1 MSGRDLVR
9 DLRSIETPPPKQSSR
24 GVVDVL
30 IGAVAVIA
38 VASFGYF
45 GYATWFAP
53 HTAAPHV
60 VAAVTG
66 PEPQPIPKAPK
77 PAASLSSA
85 DAGWT
90 EADVSRCKAA
100 ARAAAENPELPTDVL
115 LTDRAAT
122 EGFAGLATRVEC
134 QITSKIRRFCAP
146 EGKAQLVAMVQ
157 DYLDRRDLVIL
168 GMGVQGAPMAIAG
181 EMFGGEAAAG
191 RDIYNI
197 EKEGTFALMRVY
209 HTRVAEALQSLVR
222 DGVVT
227 QSDFGSFLGMGVPS
241 SVKDILAGVKPEQ
254 NICKAAA

>member
-9 DLRSIETPPPKQSSR
+9 DLRSIETPPPKQSAR
-24 GVVDVL
+24 GVVVDVL
-30 IGAVAVIA
+30 IGAIAVLA

-45 GYATWFAP
+45 GYAAWLAP
-53 HTAAPHV
+53 HAAAPRA
-60 VAAVTG
+60 VAAVAG

-77 PAASLSSA
+77 PAPASA

-90 EADVSRCKAA
+90 EADASRCQAA
-100 ARAAAENPELPTDVL
+100 ARAAAENPEVPPEAMLAQRSV
-115 LTDRAAT
+115 T

-134 QITSKIRRFCAP
+134 QITTKVARFCAP

-181 EMFGGEAAAG
+181 EMFGGEMAAG

-209 HTRVAEALQSLVR
+209 HTRVAAALQSLVR

-227 QSDFGSFLGMGVPS
+227 QADFGSFMGMGVPS
-241 SVKDILAGVKPEQ
+241 SIKDILKGVKAEQ